1 MVPFH
6 ELALCFRI
14 VVIKAYSITCGNERY
29 ESIALILVELESF
42 GTDGFSVFFVLLFD
56 HLWDPPCTY
65 LVVSKIMNGAYDHR
79 LSISN

>member
-1 MVPFH
+1 MLNSCSVTFSNARH
-6 ELALCFRI
+6 GSGTLIVLA
-14 VVIKAYSITCGNERY
+14 
-29 ESIALILVELESF
+29 LESF
-42 GTDGFSVFFVLLFD
+42 GTDGFSVFFVLLFE